1 MKAKFNVKISTS
13 AIAELEP
20 ISSIEMQVFLFL
32 ASRMDATN
40 QLFLGGYSRKEFAE
54 SIHTSG
60 QYISNAIQAL
70 KKKGY
75 LSVIGKGEYKINQS
89 IAKKA

>member
-13 AIAELEP
+13 AITELEP
-20 ISSIEMQVFLFL
+20 MASMEMQIFLFL
-32 ASRMDATN
+32 VSKMDETN
-40 QLFLGGYSRKEFAE
+40 QVILGAYSRKEFAK
-54 SIHTSG
+54 SIDTSS

-70 KKKGY
+70 KKKCY
-75 LSVIGKGEYKINQS
+75 LSVIGKGEYKINTS